1 MASKLQELISKYLY
15 WQKQKESAEEKL
27 ASLKEEIVAQAK
39 EKKVK
44 KIKSGKAYLYIVTSR
59 ETRFPQLGEPGRRE
73 VERIVKQSG
82 ELEEVVVFDIVR
94 LGNAYDE
101 KKLSK
106 SLMKKLAPYA
116 KKAKTTKIVVK
127 EEKSSP

>member
-1 MASKLQELISKYLY
+1 MANKLQELTSKYLY
-15 WQKQKESAEEKL
+15 WQRRKENAEEKL
-27 ASLKEEIVAQAK
+27 SSLKEEIVAQAG

-44 KIKSGKAYLYIVTSR
+44 KIKSGKATLYIVTSR

-82 ELEEVVVFDIVR
+82 ELENVVIFDIVR

-106 SLMKKLAPYA
+106 SLLKKLAPYA

-127 EEKSSP
+127 EKETTP

>member
-1 MASKLQELISKYLY
+1 MANKLQELVSKYLY
-15 WQKQKESAEEKL
+15 WQKRKERVEERL
-27 ASLKEEIVAQAK
+27 SGLKEEIVELAK

-44 KIKSGKAYLYIVTSR
+44 KIKSGKAYLYIITSR

-73 VERIVKQSG
+73 VEKIVKASG
-82 ELEEVVVFDIVR
+82 ELENVVIFDIVR

-106 SLMKKLAPYA
+106 SLIKKLAPYA
-116 KKAKTTKIVVK
+116 RKAKTTKIVVK
-127 EEKSSP
+127 EKKSTP